1 MITLMDSR
9 LRRQLLGAAAL
20 SCLGGA
26 TPGLRAQGLH
36 PGSLAPGP
44 LAPGALMSWPAIA
57 LLDGSVLPPE
67 AWRDT
72 GAVIV
77 FWATWCPFCKGHNPH
92 VQKLHEALAGQPGRV
107 LGVALDKDPELVRR
121 HAAREGL
128 RFPMA
133 MDDGRLRALLSPRRV
148 VPLTCVIDRS
158 GRLRQTIPGEMF
170 EEDVLELG
178 KLALSRG

>member
-20 SCLGGA
+20 SCLGAA
-26 TPGLRAQGLH
+26 TPGLRAQGLI
-36 PGSLAPGP
+36 AGP
-44 LAPGALMSWPAIA
+44 LATGALMPWPAIA
-57 LLDGSVLPPE
+57 LLDGSVLPPD

-92 VQKLHEALAGQPGRV
+92 VQKLHEALAGQPVRV

-148 VPLTCVIDRS
+148 VPLTCVLDRS
-158 GRLRQTIPGEMF
+158 GRLRQAIPGEMF